1 MLTEPLTLDS
11 PRAIRMIRA
20 EFEEMPG
27 MHLTLAQAARLW
39 DMPRAACERVLEHL
53 VATGF
58 LVRHHSLTYAR
69 RAGPR

>member
-1 MLTEPLTLDS
+1 MPTELLTSDS
-11 PRAIRMIRA
+11 PRTIRMIRA

-39 DMPRAACERVLEHL
+39 DMPREACERVLEHL
-53 VATGF
+53 VGTGF
-58 LVRHHSLTYAR
+58 LVRHRSRTYAR